1 MRLSPYP
8 RPAWAEAPPGR
19 FPALRQGFPAAG
31 LPLPASLDACGHLFC
46 GQAAPGGTL
55 FQPRP
60 GFRPVKNAIP
70 ASALGLL
77 ALGLTACSPSPSA
90 TSPATEASPGTCRAA
105 QLALSLDS
113 RDGWFDGMSHSG
125 TMLVLRNTGKTA
137 CTLPARPS
145 PTLQDAA
152 RRPLPIVA
160 RAADGTPPPVEL
172 APAAS
177 VESGMRW
184 VSGDVYDH
192 GRCLSPAF
200 VTLAVG
206 AETVS
211 AAFAGHLCGP
221 GDGPVSYTLTP
232 FQPPSA
238 RQP

>member
-1 MRLSPYP
+1 MKS
-8 RPAWAEAPPGR
+8 
-19 FPALRQGFPAAG
+19 
-31 LPLPASLDACGHLFC
+31 
-46 GQAAPGGTL
+46 
-55 FQPRP
+55 
-60 GFRPVKNAIP
+60 AIP
-70 ASALGLL
+70 ASALGLF
-77 ALGLTACSPSPSA
+77 ALGLAGCAPSPSPSA
-90 TSPATEASPGTCRAA
+90 TSPAAAASPGTCRAA

-137 CTLPARPS
+137 CMLPAQPV

-152 RRPLPIVA
+152 HQPLPIVA
-160 RAADGTPPPVEL
+160 QAPDGTQPPVKL
-172 APAAS
+172 APGTS

-211 AAFAGHLCGP
+211 AAFTGHLCGP
-221 GDGPVSYTLTP
+221 GGTPVGYTLTP
-232 FQPPSA
+232 FQPPS
-238 RQP
+238 RP